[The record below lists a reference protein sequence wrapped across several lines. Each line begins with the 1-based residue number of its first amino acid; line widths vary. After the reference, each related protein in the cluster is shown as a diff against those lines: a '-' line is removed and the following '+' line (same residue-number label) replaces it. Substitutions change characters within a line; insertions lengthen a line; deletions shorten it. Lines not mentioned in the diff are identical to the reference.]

1 MSKLQEILVRA
12 TTDLAPYE
20 SIPRDRWKAI
30 AAECGPD
37 EVSEIHER
45 MEALRSELNSV
56 ESWDGDTSDDIH
68 RALEFFAELLALKQ
82 ATSGHSPT
90 LPTDVEWHE

>member
-12 TTDLAPYE
+12 TTDLAPGE
-20 SIPRDRWKAI
+20 SIPRARWEGI

-37 EVSEIHER
+37 EVTEIHKR
-45 MEALRSELNSV
+45 MGPLRSELDAV
-56 ESWDGDTSDDIH
+56 ESWDGDTHDDIH
-68 RALEFFAELLALKQ
+68 RALEFFAGLLALKQ

-90 LPTDVEWHE
+90 